1 MINVFVIRTCSF
13 VWKEFRKERSPSM
26 SYRLPALAVAL
37 AVMIVV
43 ALFAQFPATAQTQ
56 SFAAKAPGAGK
67 SWTPLRTPDGK
78 PDMQRIWSNNTLTPT
93 HRPKGRGT
101 QEFTT

>member
-56 SFAAKAPGAGK
+56 SSAAKAPAAAK
-67 SWTPLRTPDGK
+67 AWTPLRTPDGK
-78 PDMQRIWSNNTLTPT
+78 PDLRSEERRVGKECRSRWSPY
-93 HRPKGRGT
+93 H
-101 QEFTT
+101 